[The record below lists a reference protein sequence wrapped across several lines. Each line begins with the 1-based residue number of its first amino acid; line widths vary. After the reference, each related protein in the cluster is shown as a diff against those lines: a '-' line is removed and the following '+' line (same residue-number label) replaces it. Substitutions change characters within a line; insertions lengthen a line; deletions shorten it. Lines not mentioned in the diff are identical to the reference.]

1 MGFNDTMGNYLIAA
15 QSSLLAPHNFHQHR
29 PMNKS
34 GDNSMDE
41 SLQEL
46 LKPFEGDLHEATI
59 QAALKYVS
67 LRKLLSDYYS
77 IWLSHNYR
85 LFITF
90 QKM

>member
-34 GDNSMDE
+34 DDNSMDE

-46 LKPFEGDLHEATI
+46 LKPFEGDLHKATM

-67 LRKLLSDYYS
+67 LRKLLF
-77 IWLSHNYR
+77 HMA
-85 LFITF
+85 FT
-90 QKM
+90 